1 MNWTHAGT
9 AFMAAFLA
17 SFVEC
22 VEAMTIVL
30 AVGATRGWRSAA
42 LGAIGGAS
50 ALGVL
55 LLILGPAVTRIR
67 LASVQLFIGALL
79 LLFGARWLR
88 KAVLRAAGVLSLR
101 DEDAVYAKEIALLT
115 SQPRDKATRV
125 DGIAIATTFKAVV
138 LEGIE
143 VVFIIMATG
152 AGGKLL
158 PATVGAAVA
167 AVAVIGLGF
176 VLREPLTRVPE
187 NSLKF
192 AVGVLL
198 SAFGIFWIGEGL
210 AFRWPGGDLAVLG
223 LAAGILVIAAVAVRT
238 IRRRADRSVPRRL

>member
-17 SFVEC
+17 SLVEC

-30 AVGATRGWRSAA
+30 AVGTTRGWRSAA
-42 LGAIGGAS
+42 FGAIGGAS
-50 ALGVL
+50 VLALLVL
-55 LLILGPAVTRIR
+55 MLGPALTRIP
-67 LASVQLFIGALL
+67 LANIQIVIGALL
-79 LLFGARWLR
+79 VLFGTRWLR
-88 KAVLRAAGVLSLR
+88 KAVLRASGALALR
-101 DEDAVYAKEIALLT
+101 DEDAVYANEIALME
-115 SQPRDKATRV
+115 SQPRDEANRV
-125 DGIAIATTFKAVV
+125 DGIAIATTLKAVV

-158 PATVGAAVA
+158 PASIGAAVA
-167 AVAVIGLGF
+167 AAAVIGLGF

-210 AFRWPGGDLAVLG
+210 GFQWPGGDFALLG
-223 LAAGILVIAAVAVRT
+223 LAVGILVIAAVAVRT
-238 IRRRADRSVPRRL
+238 IRSRA